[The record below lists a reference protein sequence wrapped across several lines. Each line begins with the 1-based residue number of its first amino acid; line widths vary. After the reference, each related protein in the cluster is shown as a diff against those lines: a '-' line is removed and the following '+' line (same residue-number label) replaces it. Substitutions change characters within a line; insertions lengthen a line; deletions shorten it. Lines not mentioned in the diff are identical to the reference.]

1 MPSVPYRARKLHS
14 ITQGFRLSIYTTA
27 VLSRF
32 ILAYCNILRIAGEA
46 ASLLSCSNAKEMTNV
61 HVETNLLGFSA
72 RAVLELVGPIK
83 LRHSLMAFCLAKT
96 RAYTGP
102 LVMKLTSVSK
112 KDFPLCS
119 P

>member
-1 MPSVPYRARKLHS
+1 M
-14 ITQGFRLSIYTTA
+14 
-27 VLSRF
+27 
-32 ILAYCNILRIAGEA
+32 IAGEA
-46 ASLLSCSNAKEMTNV
+46 ANLVNDSSVKKPTDV
-61 HVETNLLGFSA
+61 PVETNLLGFSA

>member
-1 MPSVPYRARKLHS
+1 M
-14 ITQGFRLSIYTTA
+14 
-27 VLSRF
+27 
-32 ILAYCNILRIAGEA
+32 IADEA
-46 ASLLSCSNAKEMTNV
+46 ASLLNSGSAKELTDV
-61 HVETNLLGFSA
+61 PVETNLLGFSA
-72 RAVLELVGPIK
+72 LAVLELVGPIK

-119 P
+119 L